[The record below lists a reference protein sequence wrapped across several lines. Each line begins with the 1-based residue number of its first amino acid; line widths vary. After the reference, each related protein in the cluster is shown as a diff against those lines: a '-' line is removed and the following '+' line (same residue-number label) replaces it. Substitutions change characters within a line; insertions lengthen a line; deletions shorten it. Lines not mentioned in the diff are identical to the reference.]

1 MGESTLAK
9 KLGIKPGQRLLLLR
23 IPEGYRQ
30 LLGVLPEGATVAE
43 TAGGTFDF
51 VQLFVSHRAE
61 LEREAPQAIRAV
73 TCDGLLWIAYPKK
86 SSKVKSDI
94 TRDVGWEVMYEAR
107 LGPVTQIA
115 IDEVWSALRFR
126 PREK

>member
-9 KLGIKPGQRLLLLR
+9 KLGIKPGRRLLLLR

-43 TAGGTFDF
+43 TAGGTFD
-51 VQLFVSHRAE
+51 
-61 LEREAPQAIRAV
+61 
-73 TCDGLLWIAYPKK
+73 
-86 SSKVKSDI
+86 
-94 TRDVGWEVMYEAR
+94 YEAGF
-107 LGPVTQIA
+107 GPVTQIA